1 MVSSKHFSLI
11 LIVLFFVAYLA
22 HARENQF
29 FFSKVTDKDSNMN
42 EDRYN
47 TVSFNNRYLTEQD
60 SYDGQNVV
68 QSAVPGAGGGGSGGG
83 GGGSNSPS
91 ESKGKYSNN
100 NNNN

>member
-11 LIVLFFVAYLA
+11 LIVLFLAAYLA

-29 FFSKVTDKDSNMN
+29 LFSKVPDEDSNMN

-68 QSAVPGAGGGGSGGG
+68 QWDVPGASGGGGSHSSSGPRRGG
-83 GGGSNSPS
+83 
-91 ESKGKYSNN
+91 GKYSNN